1 MSAAGFFLSGPT
13 YFLLQSKLSLS
24 GEGSENNFNPL
35 VQFKNKILTYMH
47 NKYKAYLKVNEPKYT
62 NKYLV
67 CRRKVLEKVFTVIY
81 NAIYW
86 NFEYLMT

>member
-1 MSAAGFFLSGPT
+1 MSAAGFFLSGPS

-62 NKYLV
+62 KSTWYVEGKYL
-67 CRRKVLEKVFTVIY
+67 KKFLQ
-81 NAIYW
+81 
-86 NFEYLMT
+86 